1 MIYQVRI
8 KPSARRELERLDD
21 PILQR
26 VDKAI
31 LSLATNPHPR
41 GSIKLTGVPL
51 YRLRV
56 GQYRV
61 LYEVNVESQKV
72 TIVSIGHRR
81 EIYRR

>member
-1 MIYQVRI
+1 M
-8 KPSARRELERLDD
+8 
-21 PILQR
+21 
-26 VDKAI
+26 

-56 GQYRV
+56 GPYRV